1 MGDEIAEQM
10 AKRCKEMRAERA
22 FCPVKCFDAA
32 GRSHFSVHQGSGLIA
47 RNPRRKDLKVFRLP
61 ASLLLI
67 CTQTDPD
74 YLAPIQGPHPK
85 DVT

>member
-22 FCPVKCFDAA
+22 FCPVKRFDAA
-32 GRSHFSVHQGSGLIA
+32 GRSHFSVHQGSGLFA

-61 ASLLLI
+61 ASLLQV
-67 CTQTDPD
+67 CKQTDPD
-74 YLAPIQGPHPK
+74 YFTTHKGYAP
-85 DVT
+85 

>member
-32 GRSHFSVHQGSGLIA
+32 GSSHFSVHQGSGLFA

-61 ASLLLI
+61 ASLLLV
-67 CTQTDPD
+67 CKQTDPD
-74 YLAPIQGPHPK
+74 YFTTHKGSAP
-85 DVT
+85 